1 MICPQCGSQ
10 QPDGVAF
17 CDQCGAALGG
27 LAPGQPAPPP
37 PTAAPPPQVAMGAPA
52 TCPQCGTPAIPGEAF
67 CHNCGAPLPA
77 AVPGGAPATPPPA
90 PPWAPAPPPPIPTA
104 GVQTCP
110 HCGAPVEPDSAFCD
124 QCGAP
129 LTAAPVP
136 PPMPT
141 PPPGPI
147 PAPPSPAPEPASP
160 PPYSPFYTPAGVISG
175 RLIVQGTNAVLLIP
189 PGKSEILIG
198 REDPVSNVFPD
209 IDLTPYGGDEGGV
222 SRRHAR
228 IFAQGNQIFV
238 EDLNSTN
245 YTYVNQQ
252 KLTPGQPHPLKN
264 GDEVRLGKVRLTYM
278 A

>member
-27 LAPGQPAPPP
+27 LALGQPAPPP
-37 PTAAPPPQVAMGAPA
+37 PIAAPPPQVAMGAPA
-52 TCPQCGTPAIPGEAF
+52 TCPQCGAPTIPGEAF

-90 PPWAPAPPPPIPTA
+90 PAWAPAPPPPIPTA

-110 HCGAPVEPDSAFCD
+110 HCGALVEPGSAFCD
-124 QCGAP
+124 MCGAP

-147 PAPPSPAPEPASP
+147 PAPPSPAPAPAYP
-160 PPYSPFYTPAGVISG
+160 PPYPPSYTPAGVISG
-175 RLIVQGTNAVLLIP
+175 RLIVQGTNAVLPIP

-228 IFAQGNQIFV
+228 IFAQGNQMFV